1 MRRFFFSAV
10 CAAALAGGGVSLL
23 LAADKPADKPKTQVQ
38 GELID
43 TYCYT
48 AGGATGQ
55 DHKGCGQKCAK
66 SGIPV
71 GVLADGKAWTLA
83 TNPKPLAQY
92 MAQTIRVTG
101 EANKDNGVI
110 IPDKVEVK
118 DGDQWKE
125 VSLSDAHHG
134 GSEQNEF
141 KDK

>member
-1 MRRFFFSAV
+1 MRRFFTAV
-10 CAAALAGGGVSLL
+10 CAAALVGGGVSLVV
-23 LAADKPADKPKTQVQ
+23 AADKPSDKAKQQVQ

-48 AGGATGQ
+48 AGGAMGEG
-55 DHKGCGQKCAK
+55 HKDCGEKCAK

-101 EANKDNGVI
+101 EANKDTGVI

-118 DGDQWKE
+118 DGDQWKD
-125 VSLSDAHHG
+125 VKLSDAHHG